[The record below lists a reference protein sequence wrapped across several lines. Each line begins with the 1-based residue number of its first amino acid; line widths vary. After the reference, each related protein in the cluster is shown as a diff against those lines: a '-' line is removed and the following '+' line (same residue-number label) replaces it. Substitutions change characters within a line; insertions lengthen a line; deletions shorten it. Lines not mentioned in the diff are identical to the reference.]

1 MEKNVKRK
9 MAAGAAALLAVA
21 GGGAAIAATQLSPKQ
36 ESQAVLNDA
45 ASQLGVTPTEL
56 SAALKSA
63 LVKRIDAAVAAG
75 RITKAQGDEMKQRVE
90 SGDFPL
96 FGFGPGPGMFEH
108 HEIFGGLDA
117 AATYL
122 GLTEDELRSELGNGK
137 SLADVAKAH
146 GKTVDGL
153 VQALVTD
160 AKKHLDEAVADGHL
174 TKARG
179 GADALPPRA
188 GNPRMVNGVRPEGV
202 PGPGSASATTS
213 TARPT
218 SRALRP
224 EGCKTAGT
232 ERGDSDALRAAPA
245 SVRLRRARADDRRAD
260 DGDPPRRSTTRP
272 T

>member
-1 MEKNVKRK
+1 VEKNVKRK
-9 MAAGAAALLAVA
+9 MAAGAVALLAVA
-21 GGGAAIAATQLSPKQ
+21 GGGAAIAATQFSPKQ

-122 GLTEDELRSELGNGK
+122 GLTEDELRSELDNGK

-160 AKKHLDEAVADGHL
+160 AKQHLDEAVADGHL
-174 TKARG
+174 TKAEEAQMLSRLEQG
-179 GADALPPRA
+179 IRD
-188 GNPRMVNGVRPEGV
+188 MVNGVRPEGV
-202 PGPGSASATTS
+202 PGPGF
-213 TARPT
+213 RFRHDFDGP
-218 SRALRP
+218 P
-224 EGCKTAGT
+224 DFEG
-232 ERGDSDALRAAPA
+232 AAA
-245 SVRLRRARADDRRAD
+245 
-260 DGDPPRRSTTRP
+260 
-272 T
+272 

>member
-1 MEKNVKRK
+1 VEKNVKRK
-9 MAAGAAALLAVA
+9 MAAGAVALLAVA

-63 LVKRIDAAVAAG
+63 LVNRIDTAVAAG

-96 FGFGPGPGMFEH
+96 FGFGPGFGPGPGMFEH

-122 GLTEDELRSELGNGK
+122 GLTEDQLRSELDNGK

-153 VQALVTD
+153 VQALVAD
-160 AKKHLDEAVADGHL
+160 SKKHLDEAVADGHL
-174 TKARG
+174 TKAEETQMLSRLEQG
-179 GADALPPRA
+179 IRD
-188 GNPRMVNGVRPEGV
+188 MVNGVRPEGMPR
-202 PGPGSASATTS
+202 PGLGFRHEFDGPPLFDG
-213 TARPT
+213 
-218 SRALRP
+218 
-224 EGCKTAGT
+224 
-232 ERGDSDALRAAPA
+232 AAA
-245 SVRLRRARADDRRAD
+245 
-260 DGDPPRRSTTRP
+260 
-272 T
+272 

>member
-1 MEKNVKRK
+1 VEKNVKRK
-9 MAAGAAALLAVA
+9 MAAGAVALLAVA

-63 LVKRIDAAVAAG
+63 LVNRIDTAVAAG

-96 FGFGPGPGMFEH
+96 FGFGPGFGPGPGMFER

-122 GLTEDELRSELGNGK
+122 GLTEDQLRSELDNGK

-153 VQALVTD
+153 VQALVAD
-160 AKKHLDEAVADGHL
+160 SKKHLDEAVADGHL
-174 TKARG
+174 TKAEETQMLSRLEQG
-179 GADALPPRA
+179 IRD
-188 GNPRMVNGVRPEGV
+188 MVNGVRPEGMPR
-202 PGPGSASATTS
+202 PGLGFRHEFDGPPLFDG
-213 TARPT
+213 
-218 SRALRP
+218 
-224 EGCKTAGT
+224 
-232 ERGDSDALRAAPA
+232 AAA
-245 SVRLRRARADDRRAD
+245 
-260 DGDPPRRSTTRP
+260 
-272 T
+272 

>member
-9 MAAGAAALLAVA
+9 MAAGAVALLAVA

-63 LVKRIDAAVAAG
+63 LVNRIDTAVAAG

-96 FGFGPGPGMFEH
+96 FGFGPGFGPGPGMFEH

-122 GLTEDELRSELGNGK
+122 GLTEDQLRSELDNGK

-153 VQALVTD
+153 VQALVAD
-160 AKKHLDEAVADGHL
+160 SKKHLDEAVADGHL
-174 TKARG
+174 TKAEETQMLSRLEQG
-179 GADALPPRA
+179 IRD
-188 GNPRMVNGVRPEGV
+188 MVNGVRPEGMPR
-202 PGPGSASATTS
+202 PGLGFRHEFDGPPLFDG
-213 TARPT
+213 
-218 SRALRP
+218 
-224 EGCKTAGT
+224 
-232 ERGDSDALRAAPA
+232 AAA
-245 SVRLRRARADDRRAD
+245 
-260 DGDPPRRSTTRP
+260 
-272 T
+272 